1 MFHPRSPNP
10 VELPWQVEPRR
21 PDDAASGAAPL
32 VSSCRA
38 ALQELRAEAQKAC
51 ALATAPAAAATIAA
65 AAAAAA
71 AAAVPSLLYTLDLA
85 RFAGFGT

>member
-10 VELPWQVEPRR
+10 VDLSWQVEPRR

-71 AAAVPSLLYTLDLA
+71 VPSLLYTLDLA